1 MRLAALKLLGAAAT
15 AGEEEFV
22 SDEARLYRI
31 QRKLC
36 GMANVDEEAQVR
48 SLAAKLAQLIFPAS

>member
-1 MRLAALKLLGAAAT
+1 LKLLGAAAT

-22 SDEARLYRI
+22 SDEARLDRI